1 VVQDG
6 IFAVHGSM
14 TFPGM
19 LYQLTTNSL
28 TDLDTH
34 WNLFEAKDYFG
45 DAANF
50 PTLALDKVVYLQ
62 RGSFSFSGGQVLDSP
77 GYSAYFVNS
86 LNFAYNRDNIDEVVD
101 PIINFRWKKG
111 SWNDL

>member
-1 VVQDG
+1 
-6 IFAVHGSM
+6 M
-14 TFPGM
+14 
-19 LYQLTTNSL
+19 
-28 TDLDTH
+28 
-34 WNLFEAKDYFG
+34 
-45 DAANF
+45 
-50 PTLALDKVVYLQ
+50 
-62 RGSFSFSGGQVLDSP
+62 LDSP